1 MGRCKKFE
9 GGKIDEKVRI
19 DSLHVSKLKKFIK
32 KLLKLSHKDRYEY
45 IKSISNR
52 EIKFIEEIIYNILR
66 GTIPLTYNTYNKLKR
81 VKKQL
86 YSMIEENSPKEVLY
100 SLKGLRILSVI
111 LPIVLSYL
119 T

>member
-52 EIKFIEEIIYNILR
+52 EIKFIEEIIHNILR

-81 VKKQL
+81 VKNNHIQ
-86 YSMIEENSPKEVLY
+86 
-100 SLKGLRILSVI
+100 
-111 LPIVLSYL
+111 
-119 T
+119 